1 MLWPFLAHSPHALPW
16 WGMNSCFSDV
26 PTDLFQIFAMSQL
39 SFFVFHSWCR
49 FSTGKGRYSF
59 EASDKYELNLWL
71 KIKTCGF
78 KINAIIYLVTRKFIQ
93 LKQSVGGPEI
103 LRSVIQSVSNRD
115 CTHHCTIYLMKAG
128 LTLSVLFALLWLS
141 SVKQHG
147 PKSSPT
153 LSIVSLTSGGTF
165 CLSAVVS
172 ACISESLSS
181 VKSPIRYCHVLTQQK
196 QLSITAI

>member
-1 MLWPFLAHSPHALPW
+1 M
-16 WGMNSCFSDV
+16 
-26 PTDLFQIFAMSQL
+26 
-39 SFFVFHSWCR
+39 
-49 FSTGKGRYSF
+49 
-59 EASDKYELNLWL
+59 
-71 KIKTCGF
+71 
-78 KINAIIYLVTRKFIQ
+78 TRKFIQ

-128 LTLSVLFALLWLS
+128 LTLTVLFALLWLS

-181 VKSPIRYCHVLTQQK
+181 VKSPIRYCHVLTQQE

>member
-78 KINAIIYLVTRKFIQ
+78 KINAVIYLVTRKFIQ

-115 CTHHCTIYLMKAG
+115 CTHQSLCLLCG
-128 LTLSVLFALLWLS
+128 LLWLS